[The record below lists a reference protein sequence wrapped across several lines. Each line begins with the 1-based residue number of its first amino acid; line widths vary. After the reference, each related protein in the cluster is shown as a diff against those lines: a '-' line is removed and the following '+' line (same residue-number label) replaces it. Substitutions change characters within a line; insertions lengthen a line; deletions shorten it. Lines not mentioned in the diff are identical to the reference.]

1 LKIEIIDPTVCKVI
15 EDREELAAF
24 LSITE
29 EKYFKKGKDFGK
41 TNYQKEVSLVDKE
54 GFFLAGWLPRILKRF
69 PDTKIIGEEQKL
81 KFNKKIDPPGI
92 TLFDDQRKQILPA
105 LEKQRGIIKAPTGT
119 GKTVLLYALANCFKT
134 KKVLILFP
142 LEAIFS
148 QTVKDFKEWG
158 ANISEVKAGK
168 KDLSGQI
175 VLAMDK
181 SFKNITA
188 EDYCGIFDV
197 VLIDEAHHVSTLD
210 GTYHK
215 ILTQMLAPVRIGVT
229 ASPHSPKTNKGVICE
244 GLLGPIISEFTI
256 EEAVKNKRLATPTL
270 KLISVPK
277 NSNTKELY
285 TYKDIYYV
293 SVVKNSYRNSLIA
306 DYLIKK
312 VVPNK
317 ETAIVFTYM
326 IKHAEALQETLVK
339 KGIKSKIVHGD
350 IKKNE
355 REIIKTQ
362 LERKEIDCV
371 IATAAWKEGLNVKSL
386 NTIINAAGYKDGNP
400 VVQMAGRCLRI
411 IPGEKEKATVVD
423 FLDLGKYLSEHSI
436 QRLQTYQSLGWI
448 E

>member
-1 LKIEIIDPTVCKVI
+1 MKIEIIDPTVCKVI

-142 LEAIFS
+142 LETIFS
-148 QTVKDFKEWG
+148 QTVKDFKQWG
-158 ANISEVKAGK
+158 ADVSVVMSGK
-168 KDLSGQI
+168 KDLSGKM

-181 SFKNITA
+181 SFKNLPI
-188 EDYCGIFDV
+188 ESYYDIFDV
-197 VLIDEAHHVSTLD
+197 ILIDECHHVASKS
-210 GTYHK
+210 YHT
-215 ILTQMLAPVRIGVT
+215 ILTQTLAPVRIGVT
-229 ASPHSPKTNKGVICE
+229 ASPHSPKTNKGIICE
-244 GLLGPIISEFTI
+244 GLLGPIISEYSI
-256 EEAVKNKRLATPTL
+256 EEAVENKRLATPTL

-326 IKHAEALQETLVK
+326 IKHAEALQETLIK

-350 IKKNE
+350 IKKAE

-448 E
+448 K